1 MSSAPARSYL
11 YVPGSDSRKME
22 KALSS
27 DADAV
32 VFDLEDAV
40 AANRKE
46 FARDQVARAL
56 RAGASKPIVVRVNAV
71 RSGLVEAD
79 LAAIA
84 GPWLAAVRL
93 PKVEAPDEVR
103 HVAELLMQ
111 AGCAAGIQCLLES
124 ALGVERAF
132 AIAQAHE
139 RVESLGLGEADLKAD
154 LGVEDDAG
162 LAYARS
168 RVVVAARAAR
178 LPGPTQSVYTD
189 MRDLDGLR
197 RTTEEGRRMGFT
209 GRSVIHPGQIAGV
222 NNVFT
227 PSDEEVRRAHDLIDR
242 LRVAAEL
249 GTGAFALEDGR
260 FVDRAVV
267 EAARRTLALAHAVR
281 RERSAPGEG
290 GEQGGARISQ
300 PRPEH

>member
-1 MSSAPARSYL
+1 MPSVPARSYL
-11 YVPGSDSRKME
+11 YVPGSESRKME
-22 KALSS
+22 KALAT

-56 RAGASKPIVVRVNAV
+56 RAGLAKPIVVRVNAV
-71 RSGLVEAD
+71 GSGLVEAD

-93 PKVEAPDEVR
+93 PKVESPDEVR
-103 HVAELLMQ
+103 HVADLLAR

-124 ALGVERAF
+124 ALGVEYAF

-139 RVESLGLGEADLKAD
+139 RVKSLGLGEADLRAD

-168 RVVVAARAAR
+168 RVVVAARAAG
-178 LPGPTQSVYTD
+178 LPGPTQSVYTAIG
-189 MRDLDGLR
+189 DLDGLR
-197 RTTEEGRRMGFT
+197 RSTEEGRRMGFS
-209 GRSVIHPGQIAGV
+209 GRSVIHPGQIAVV
-222 NNVFT
+222 NEVFT
-227 PSDEEVRRAHDLIDR
+227 PSEEEIRRAHDLIDR
-242 LRVAAEL
+242 LHAAAAI

-281 RERSAPGEG
+281 REIGERSHGARGDAPGG
-290 GEQGGARISQ
+290 N
-300 PRPEH
+300 